1 MRLRIARV
9 RACSPFAFSGL
20 VDNRLWRPFPALARI
35 ERIAQSK
42 RTRRM
47 KVEFLT
53 HSAGEILSLPKPP
66 ILLTLEEAETLT
78 NSDSGLS
85 L

>member
-9 RACSPFAFSGL
+9 RA
-20 VDNRLWRPFPALARI
+20 RPSHFQGWLTIDYGVPSI
-35 ERIAQSK
+35 ERIARSK

-53 HSAGEILSLPKPP
+53 HMPLGEILSLPKPP
-66 ILLTLEEAETLT
+66 ILLTLEAAEALT
-78 NSDSGLS
+78 ISVERLC